1 MFDNTAKKGKD
12 NLEVMKMPRATHK
25 GALSFGMVHVPVEL
39 YTATQDN
46 DIHFNQLCKDDGSR
60 VKYKKVCSKCG
71 KEVGNDDI
79 VKGFEIEEGKYVTLT
94 DEDFEK
100 AKSEKDKNIT
110 ILHFT
115 DLHSVR
121 PIYFDKTY
129 HIVPTSG
136 GEKAFTLMRQAMS
149 EENKIAIAKTV
160 MGNSEKLLAIIPTDE
175 GMLAV
180 TLFFVDEVK
189 VIPKNIP
196 KLEVT
201 KEEVTVAKTLIK
213 AMEKEFEPDLYH
225 DEYQKKLLEII
236 QMKKDG
242 KEIVASDND
251 TTIVVINIM
260 EAMQQTLK
268 EMQKTGK
275 KSTKKAA
282 GKK

>member
-1 MFDNTAKKGKD
+1 
-12 NLEVMKMPRATHK
+12 MPRATHK

-46 DIHFNQLCKDDGSR
+46 DIHFNQLCKEDGSR

-71 KEVGNDDI
+71 KEVSNDDI
-79 VKGFEIEEGKYVTLT
+79 VKGFEIEQGQYVTLS
-94 DEDFEK
+94 DDDFEK

-110 ILHFT
+110 ILHFS
-115 DLHSVR
+115 DISSVR
-121 PIYFDKTY
+121 PIFFDKTY
-129 HIVPTSG
+129 HIIPTSG
-136 GEKAFTLMRQAMS
+136 GEKAFALMRQAMS

-160 MGNSEKLLAIIPTDE
+160 MGNSEKLIAIIPTSE

-180 TLFFVDEVK
+180 TLFFIDEVK

-196 KLEVT
+196 KVEVSE
-201 KEEVTVAKTLIK
+201 EEVNMAKKLIN
-213 AMEKEFEPDLYH
+213 AMNKEFEPDLYR

-251 TTIVVINIM
+251 TTIVLIGIM

-268 EMQKTGK
+268 QMQKTGK
-275 KSTKKAA
+275 KPSKKTV
-282 GKK
+282 GKTQ

>member
-1 MFDNTAKKGKD
+1 
-12 NLEVMKMPRATHK
+12 
-25 GALSFGMVHVPVEL
+25 
-39 YTATQDN
+39 
-46 DIHFNQLCKDDGSR
+46 
-60 VKYKKVCSKCG
+60 
-71 KEVGNDDI
+71 
-79 VKGFEIEEGKYVTLT
+79 
-94 DEDFEK
+94 
-100 AKSEKDKNIT
+100 
-110 ILHFT
+110 
-115 DLHSVR
+115 
-121 PIYFDKTY
+121 
-129 HIVPTSG
+129 
-136 GEKAFTLMRQAMS
+136 MRQAMN
-149 EENKIAIAKTV
+149 EENRIAIAKTV

-196 KLEVT
+196 KLEAT

-260 EAMQQTLK
+260 EAMKQTLK
-268 EMQKTGK
+268 EMQKAKKPAKKATGK
-275 KSTKKAA
+275 K
-282 GKK
+282 